1 MKADYVVTTYK
12 EHKMGFLFEN
22 SDLTEARLFSDAEL
36 VGSICTATVEKIV
49 PTMDAAFL
57 TGPEGLTLFYHLKEN
72 EGSHIILRRR
82 GRGKDRGIAVGDTI
96 LVQVSAEAQKK
107 KQAEATAKLELA
119 GDCIIA
125 NRTGQVGVSKKIG
138 DPERKEALKTLLT
151 DILQGELSQ
160 EKEAK
165 ADPLGENSVSAS
177 EHGGFGLIA
186 RTSAEQMPDE
196 MIKEVSITLLCKL
209 KSLIH
214 SAETV
219 PEHRWVL
226 RGGQSPEAYASD
238 LIRSG
243 LYEAVVVHTDLP
255 WNSADVYGDESVVKK
270 PEPVAPAV
278 REWMKSSGRDMEDHG
293 SYHLHRMIP
302 GDSSPLVIFNIPVAL
317 EKAMARKVYLKSG
330 GYLYVEPTEAMT
342 VIDVNSGKN
351 IKEKN
356 HEEGAY
362 AQNLEAAAEIA
373 RLLRLR
379 NISGMIMIDFISM
392 KQTEH
397 ERGLMAR
404 LRELTRNDP
413 CHVRVVDI
421 TKLGIVEVTR
431 EKKFPPLSEQLA
443 SFTKCVNV

>member
-36 VGSICTATVEKIV
+36 VGSICTATVDKIV

-57 TGPEGLTLFYHLKEN
+57 TGPDGLTFFYHLKEN
-72 EGSHIILRRR
+72 DGRHIVLRRR
-82 GRGKDRGIAVGDTI
+82 GRGKDREIAVGDTI

-125 NRTGQVGVSKKIG
+125 NRTGQVGISKKIM

-151 DILQGELSQ
+151 DILQKKVSKDEGSERDPSGEILLRDS
-160 EKEAK
+160 
-165 ADPLGENSVSAS
+165 DFD
-177 EHGGFGLIA
+177 GFGLIA
-186 RTSAEQMPDE
+186 RTSAERVPEEQ
-196 MIKEVSITLLCKL
+196 IREVSIILLCKL
-209 KSLIH
+209 KALIR
-214 SAETV
+214 SAETI
-219 PEHRWVL
+219 PEHRWVF
-226 RGGQSPEAYASD
+226 RGGQTPEGYTSD

-243 LYEAVVVHTDLP
+243 LYESVVVHTDLP
-255 WNSADVYGDESVVKK
+255 WNSADVYGDASPGKE
-270 PEPVAPAV
+270 PELVDPDVIE
-278 REWMKSSGRDMEDHG
+278 RMISHGRNMEDHG
-293 SYHLHRMIP
+293 SYHLHRMLP
-302 GDSSPLVIFNIPVAL
+302 GESSPLIIFNIPVSL
-317 EKAMARKVYLKSG
+317 EKAMARKVFLKSG

-351 IKEKN
+351 IKEKS

-392 KQTEH
+392 KQAEH
-397 ERGLMAR
+397 ERSLMAA
-404 LRELTRNDP
+404 LREFTKNDP

-421 TKLGIVEVTR
+421 TRLGIVEVTR
-431 EKKFPPLSEQLA
+431 EKKLPPLSEQLP
-443 SFTKCVNV
+443 